1 MVSSSAF
8 LALLAVAVSGAQA
21 APAWVVPFWNPF
33 AMQAKSYNF
42 TTYTGFFKYDT
53 VEGTTLPAVAP
64 NFGLR
69 DNATW
74 SDLTQKLFQL
84 NAEGAIKDGSSY
96 KLLFAG
102 RHGQGY
108 HNVAESKYGTPA
120 WDSYWSELTTDGT
133 LVWGPDAKLTALGI
147 QQAQTV
153 NDAWK
158 AMLNQSD
165 SVPLPSRL
173 FSSPLSRALSTL
185 EISYDKIL
193 LSNPN
198 ATGSATP
205 QHQQGGLDGL
215 IHDVSSAIGK
225 ALHPKLTPEVKELF
239 REEYGEHTCD
249 QRSTKSQLAKTY
261 PNVAFEPGFTEQDT
275 LWTTSREA
283 DSHLD
288 ARIQQAL
295 TQMWNEAQQDQ
306 VVSLTSHSGVMQ
318 SIFRVVGHYPIHPS
332 TGALIPLIIKATPQK

>member
-1 MVSSSAF
+1 
-8 LALLAVAVSGAQA
+8 
-21 APAWVVPFWNPF
+21 
-33 AMQAKSYNF
+33 MQAKSYNF

-53 VEGTTLPAVAP
+53 VEGSTLPAVAP

-69 DNATW
+69 DNTTW
-74 SDLTQKLFQL
+74 SGLTQKLFEL
-84 NAEGAIKDGSSY
+84 NAEGALKDGSSY

-120 WDSYWSELTTDGT
+120 WDAYWSELTTDGT
-133 LVWGPDAKLTALGI
+133 LVWGPDAKLTALGM
-147 QQAQTV
+147 QQAQAV

-165 SVPLPSRL
+165 AAPLPSQL

-185 EISYDKIL
+185 EISYDQIL

-198 ATGSATP
+198 ATAGAADKPKP
-205 QHQQGGLDGL
+205 QGPQGPQGALGAL
-215 IHDVSSAIGK
+215 IGDVSSAIGK

-249 QRSTKSQLAKTY
+249 QRSTRSQLAKTY
-261 PNVAFEPGFTEQDT
+261 PNVAFEPGFKEEDP
-275 LWTTSREA
+275 LWTTTRET

-295 TQMWNEAQQDQ
+295 TQMFNEAQRDQ

-318 SIFRVVGHYPIHPS
+318 SLFRVVGHYPIRPS

>member
-1 MVSSSAF
+1 
-8 LALLAVAVSGAQA
+8 
-21 APAWVVPFWNPF
+21 
-33 AMQAKSYNF
+33 MQAKSYNF
-42 TTYTGFFKYDT
+42 TTYTGYFKYDT
-53 VEGTTLPAVAP
+53 VEGTTLPAVAT

-69 DNATW
+69 ENATW

-84 NAEGAIKDGSSY
+84 NVGGALKDGSSY

-108 HNVAESKYGTPA
+108 HNVAETQYGTPA
-120 WDSYWSELTTDGT
+120 WDSYWSKLNTDGT
-133 LVWGPDAKLTALGI
+133 LTWGPDAKLTALGI
-147 QQAQTV
+147 QQAQEV

-158 AMLNQSD
+158 AMLKQSD
-165 SVPLPSRL
+165 SAPLPTKL

-185 EISYDKIL
+185 EISYDEIL

-198 ATGSATP
+198 DTASAAP
-205 QHQQGGLDGL
+205 QKPQGLGGLIGD
-215 IHDVSSAIGK
+215 ISSTMDK
-225 ALHPKLTPEVKELF
+225 VLHPKLTPEVKELF

-249 QRSTKSQLAKTY
+249 QRSTKTQLAKTY

-275 LWTTSREA
+275 LWTSTREA

-295 TQMWNEAQQDQ
+295 TQMFNEAQQDL

-318 SIFRVVGHYPIHPS
+318 SLFRVVGHYPIKPS